1 MSEVLPKITKLIRV
15 NGKLATDLQLL
26 ELYQKFLNDESTQ
39 QTGNVFLKL
48 NYVIEDLALTMEN
61 ILALLVSC
69 GQMETEMSKREAQ
82 LQG

>member
-26 ELYQKFLNDESTQ
+26 ELYQKFLNDESVQ
-39 QTGNVFLKL
+39 QTGNMFLKL
-48 NYVIEDLALTMEN
+48 SYVMEDLAITMEN
-61 ILALLVSC
+61 ICALLVTC
-69 GQMETEMSKREAQ
+69 GQVETKISKREAQ